1 MAVNSRPECTG
12 RPRRFFVGGRACFK
26 AGLNEFANGADINGA
41 AGFKTG

>member
-1 MAVNSRPECTG
+1 MYRQAAPL
-12 RPRRFFVGGRACFK
+12 FVGGRACFK